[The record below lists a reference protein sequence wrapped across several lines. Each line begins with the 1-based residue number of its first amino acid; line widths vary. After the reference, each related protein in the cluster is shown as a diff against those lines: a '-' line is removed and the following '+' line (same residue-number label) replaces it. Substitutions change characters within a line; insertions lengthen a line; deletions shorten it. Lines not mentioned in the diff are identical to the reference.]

1 MTAERVVAI
10 DGAAGSGKSTLA
22 RNLARA
28 VRLPYVNTGLMY
40 RALTASAIRN
50 GVSEDDVEALID
62 LTRALRFTLGGSD
75 PRVLKVT
82 DFDDGALTT
91 PAVERAVSRVA
102 RHPRVR
108 AWMHEVQRRLGANGA
123 VMEGRDIGSVVF
135 PDAAVKLYLEAAPGA
150 RIERRV
156 RERPRASSEE
166 VAAVLENR
174 DELDARTNPLTPPP
188 GAIVIDTGA
197 LDADA
202 TLRTAIARGPRA
214 GTGAPAVSIPKIAVV
229 GRQNVGKS
237 TLVNRLFGHRAAIA
251 HGMPGVTR
259 DRIQLNTTWRGRS
272 FGLVDTAGYLHGARG
287 VEALAGQQAQRAI
300 DEADVILLVVD
311 ARTGITEEDAQLAR
325 RLRKSPV
332 PLLLIANKA
341 DEAADLAEIARFD
354 RLGLGEPIGVSALH
368 GNGTGDLLDRVV
380 ELLPESAEPAEDL
393 EEPRFAIVGRPNVG
407 KSSLFNRLLG
417 EERSVVSETA
427 GTTRDSVDSMVT
439 WPDLGQVR
447 FVDTAGMRRGQS
459 VRGVEY
465 YSFLRASEAIDRAH
479 VAVLVIDA
487 SAGFTAEDKRIARR
501 VMEAGR
507 AFLVAA
513 NKWDLVEE
521 KDRTFKH
528 LGPEIV
534 PFANASAIRTSATRG
549 QGSTVCLHCS
559 STSIGGGALGR
570 PQHGSIRS
578 SSKRNGNARRPVR
591 RGTSI
596 TRRRSR
602 RVRPPS

>member
-1 MTAERVVAI
+1 MT
-10 DGAAGSGKSTLA
+10 
-22 RNLARA
+22 
-28 VRLPYVNTGLMY
+28 
-40 RALTASAIRN
+40 
-50 GVSEDDVEALID
+50 
-62 LTRALRFTLGGSD
+62 
-75 PRVLKVT
+75 
-82 DFDDGALTT
+82 
-91 PAVERAVSRVA
+91 
-102 RHPRVR
+102 
-108 AWMHEVQRRLGANGA
+108 
-123 VMEGRDIGSVVF
+123 
-135 PDAAVKLYLEAAPGA
+135 
-150 RIERRV
+150 
-156 RERPRASSEE
+156 
-166 VAAVLENR
+166 
-174 DELDARTNPLTPPP
+174 
-188 GAIVIDTGA
+188 
-197 LDADA
+197 
-202 TLRTAIARGPRA
+202 
-214 GTGAPAVSIPKIAVV
+214 IPKIAVV

-325 RLRKSPV
+325 RLRKASV

-341 DEAADLAEIARFD
+341 DEADDLAEIARFD

-380 ELLPESAEPAEDL
+380 ELLPEGADPAEGL

-427 GTTRDSVDSMVT
+427 GTTRDSVDSIVT
-439 WPDLGQVR
+439 WPELGQVR

-549 QGSTVCLHCS
+549 QGIHRLPPLLIDLHRRWS
-559 STSIGGGALGR
+559 ARTPTARVNHIIQQAQRERPTPRASGNLHYAAQVATGPPTFVIFGGAHEPEATYQRYLENR
-570 PQHGSIRS
+570 L
-578 SSKRNGNARRPVR
+578 RRELALSGVPVR
-591 RGTSI
+591 LRFRARKAGGDRG
-596 TRRRSR
+596 R
-602 RVRPPS
+602 